1 MSSAVST
8 PPIWLD
14 AADMAHDLRAGR
26 GPFARRD
33 CALERLGAVF
43 GDDILGHANFGAN
56 HDIRVLADRS
66 GARVHLRKIDIVK
79 LGNRKRCESDI
90 GNMYKCVESRA
101 TLRHDV
107 AAEGRKIIGASITRR
122 NAGGGA
128 LVGHKLIGGNAD
140 GRTVWIDVAVKV
152 H

>member
-1 MSSAVST
+1 MGQDIAGPQQVDD
-8 PPIWLD
+8 LRHQFGRLH

-26 GPFARRD
+26 GPFARCD

-43 GDDILGHANFGAN
+43 GNDVLGHADFGAK

-66 GARVHLRKIDIVK
+66 GAGVHLRKIDIVK
-79 LGNRKRCESDI
+79 LGNRKRRESDI

-107 AAEGRKIIGASITRR
+107 AAEGRKIIGASIARR
-122 NAGGGA
+122 NARGA
-128 LVGHKLIGGNAD
+128 HGARVPRGYRPPPL
-140 GRTVWIDVAVKV
+140 R
-152 H
+152 